1 MISRFTLQ
9 CHWHL
14 EKVRRFLII
23 KKKSLNQL
31 ETIRWFIFL
40 FLLEFITLIYIIVR
54 IIISSCF
61 LEDFLIAVLFFQS
74 TILFLNNIK
83 FSIITSVYNIYE
95 LL

>member
-1 MISRFTLQ
+1 MINRFTLQ

-40 FLLEFITLIYIIVR
+40 FLPEFITLIYIIVR
-54 IIISSCF
+54 IIISSYF
-61 LEDFLIAVLFFQS
+61 LEDFLIAVLFFPVYI
-74 TILFLNNIK
+74 TIY
-83 FSIITSVYNIYE
+83 II
-95 LL
+95 

>member
-1 MISRFTLQ
+1 MKEIFNNK
-9 CHWHL
+9 
-14 EKVRRFLII
+14 E
-23 KKKSLNQL
+23 KSLNQL

-40 FLLEFITLIYIIVR
+40 FLPEFITLIYIIVR
-54 IIISSCF
+54 IIISSYF

-74 TILFLNNIK
+74 IILFLNNIK